1 MKKLFISPVEPVM
14 IASTPK
20 NVAMK
25 KHRLMMLMIL
35 LSLTI
40 KLGASN
46 STCILPDGWKYSDVW
61 LNGSRVEV
69 GVNED
74 TVYIPPYYY
83 AGSQD
88 GNTYHSSVVT
98 TIKGYYDPN
107 AGWMVKAPKDK
118 GGKTGLKRLPTIG
131 PAYDWNEV
139 SPGAFKNCTAM
150 KKLVLPPTIKSIE
163 QLAFE
168 NCEIDELVCM
178 ATTPPMLQRAGS
190 VLGSGDS
197 FGKATIKKIVVPKG
211 TLSSYKSADQWK
223 DYPIEEGA
231 EVYSSH
237 QMIEHNGAWY
247 EVING
252 EASLVNS
259 DDMKEDMMMPENVSG
274 LINGEWKTFPVK
286 NILPWSVGNDIII
299 GPNILEIPD
308 DWYNGGTLSF
318 TANHPIYR
326 QIAPNVV
333 TNTDGKTALFVFK
346 TAIVPHGVTAISNNA
361 MNHCS
366 TAYLPTTL
374 TFIGKQSTKATLY
387 FTSELPPSTTMSSY
401 SGKKYAPEAYLAN
414 YKEGVF
420 KTTYQWDIP
429 ADNEYYADNAMT
441 AYWNPQTKKAILKNY
456 IAQPE
461 DVSADGFIMLPI
473 EFNYTDNES
482 CQIENYDL
490 YLDKSSDVDNI
501 NKIVVPEGIKTFKIK
516 PHRLNKTEYF
526 IKEISLPSTLDQCYQ
541 LSPLPGLSVIQV
553 SEDNPKFDSRDNCN
567 AVIETA
573 TNTLLT
579 GCGNTVIPNS
589 VEHIADSAFNCAEDF
604 PELFTIPA
612 SIKSIGKMAFWATR
626 RVVGDNRQAQTYQI
640 EFAPTSIITNIGE
653 MAFKNANI
661 SKVILP
667 NSVVTIGSE
676 AFEDCYSL
684 EEVAF
689 GNSLKSI
696 GCCAFSDTK
705 LSSLTLPDALETI
718 GDWAFYKTALTTL
731 TLPDALVTIGNGCFG
746 DITSLKNITFG
757 SSLKS
762 IGNNAFYSCD
772 ATSLTFP
779 NSLETIGEEC
789 FYGAINLKEIYLGN
803 SLKKIGNKA
812 FSNCLEL
819 QSLTLPNSVTHVG
832 YEAFAGCNNIQSFVF
847 PMEKVEYIGREA
859 FYTCP
864 APEELHLPET
874 LTEWSINSFNLSELK
889 VLYTD
894 SPATAY
900 LDEDDKLEKLEKVV
914 IGDKKK
920 NTNVFYRSLGRS
932 YAYGLPNIPNLKE
945 VILGK
950 SVEEISDYAFLN
962 LPITSIILPK
972 SLKSIGK
979 NAFQGCK
986 QLVKTEISDLAAWCA
1001 VAIKTNDYSNPLSV
1015 SQKLVVD
1022 GEEVTDLV
1030 IPEGVAEINK
1040 WAFYGC
1046 KSLTSLTVPKS
1057 LKKIDYN
1064 CFQGCDKLTRLNIPD
1079 IASWCKI
1086 SIGGYYVFSSPER
1099 HLFKDGAEILDLEV
1113 PEGVDSIQPY
1123 TFYNC
1128 KGLKSAKLANSVTNI
1143 GYYAFQG
1150 CSGLNSLTI
1159 GNSVTSIGNGAF
1171 IECVGLT
1178 SVTIPNSVTSIED
1191 NVFRGCSGLTSVTI
1205 GNSLTSIG
1213 YWAFSNCKSLSS
1225 IVVETGNTKY
1235 DSRGNCNAIIET
1247 SSNTLVTGCKN
1258 TVIPDNVLTIG
1269 RDAFDG
1275 CANLTDI
1282 KFPDN
1287 VRNIEEHAF
1296 RNCSGLTSIAIG
1308 NGVNQIGAC
1317 AFEYCSGLKSIYIS
1331 NSVKYIGNYA
1341 FEHCNALKDVYCYA
1355 RQVPSTGF
1363 ELFYE
1368 SYVDSITLHVPTASI
1383 EAYST
1388 ATEWNK
1394 FKKIVAMAMPTYQ
1407 LIYIVDG
1414 EVYKTLELEY
1424 GETITPEPN
1433 PSEKEG
1439 YTFSGWSEIP
1449 ETMPAHDVTVY
1460 ATYTSGIAEIIV
1472 AQGVRHIYG
1481 PDGKPRKELQKGLNI
1496 VLMCDGMTKKV
1507 LVK

>member
-69 GVNED
+69 GVNEE

-83 AGSQD
+83 AGPQD
-88 GNTYHSSVVT
+88 GNTYHCSVVT

-107 AGWMVKAPKDK
+107 AGWIVKAPKDK
-118 GGKTGLKRLPTIG
+118 GGKTGLKKLPTIG

-150 KKLVLPPTIKSIE
+150 KKLVLPPTIKSIG

-178 ATTPPMLQRAGS
+178 ATTPPTLQRAGNEI
-190 VLGSGDS
+190 GSADS

-211 TLSSYKSADQWK
+211 TFSSYKSADQWK

-231 EVYSSH
+231 EVYSDH

-274 LINGEWKTFPVK
+274 LINGEWKIFPVK
-286 NILPWSVGNDIII
+286 KILPWSVGNDIII

-326 QIAPNVV
+326 QITPNVV
-333 TNTDGKTALFVFK
+333 TNMDGKTALFVFN

-374 TFIGKQSTKATLY
+374 TFIGKQSTQATLY
-387 FTSELPPSTTMSSY
+387 FTSVQPPSTTMSNY
-401 SGKKYAPEAYLAN
+401 NGKKYAPEAYLAN

-420 KTTYQWDIP
+420 KTTFQWDIP
-429 ADNEYYADNAMT
+429 AANEYYADKVMT
-441 AYWNPQTKKAILKNY
+441 AYWNPQTKKAILKKY
-456 IAQPE
+456 IVQPE
-461 DVSADGFIMLPI
+461 DVRADGFITLPI
-473 EFNYTDNES
+473 EFNYTDNET
-482 CQIENYDL
+482 CQIETYDL
-490 YLDKSSDVDNI
+490 YLDKSSNVDNI
-501 NKIVVPEGIKTFKIK
+501 NKIVIPEGIKTLKIK
-516 PHRLNKTEYF
+516 PNRQQETEYF
-526 IKEISLPSTLDQCYQ
+526 IKEILLPSTLEQCCQ
-541 LSPLPGLSVIQV
+541 LSSLSGLSVIHV
-553 SEDNPKFDSRDNCN
+553 SECNPKFDSRDNCN

-579 GCGNTVIPNS
+579 GCGNKAIPNS
-589 VEHIADSAFNCAEDF
+589 VEHIADSAFYHAEGF
-604 PELFTIPA
+604 PELYTIPA
-612 SIKSIGKMAFWATR
+612 SIKSIGKMAFSATR
-626 RVVGDNRQAQTYQI
+626 RVVGDNRQTQTYQI
-640 EFAPTSIITNIGE
+640 DFEPTSTITTIGE
-653 MAFKNANI
+653 MAFNNANI
-661 SKVILP
+661 RKVIMP

-676 AFEDCYSL
+676 AFEYCYSL
-684 EEVAF
+684 EEVTF
-689 GNSLKSI
+689 GTSLKSI
-696 GCCAFSDTK
+696 GYRAFSNTK
-705 LSSLTLPDALETI
+705 LTSLTLPDALETI
-718 GDWAFYKTALTTL
+718 GDGCFSDITTL
-731 TLPDALVTIGNGCFG
+731 
-746 DITSLKNITFG
+746 KNVTFG
-757 SSLKS
+757 SSLQS
-762 IGNNAFYSCD
+762 IGYNAFYSCGV
-772 ATSLTFP
+772 TSLKFP
-779 NSLETIGEEC
+779 DSLESIGNEC
-789 FYGAINLKEIYLGN
+789 FYGAINLKEVYFGN
-803 SLKKIGNKA
+803 SLKNIGNNA
-812 FSNCLEL
+812 FANCIEL
-819 QSLTLPNSVTHVG
+819 QSLTLPISVTHVG

-874 LTEWSINSFNLSELK
+874 LTEWSIKSFNLSELK

-894 SPATAY
+894 SPATVY
-900 LDEDDKLEKLEKVV
+900 LDDDDKLEKLEKVV

-920 NTNVFYRSLGRS
+920 NTNVFYCSLGRS

-950 SVEEISDYAFLN
+950 SVEKISDYAFLN
-962 LPITSIILPK
+962 LPITSIRIPK
-972 SLKSIGK
+972 SLKSIGN

-986 QLVKTEISDLAAWCA
+986 LLTETEISDLSAWCA
-1001 VAIKTNDYSNPLSV
+1001 VDIMANDYSNPLSV

-1057 LKKIDYN
+1057 LKKIDYK
-1064 CFQGCDKLTRLNIPD
+1064 CFQGCDKLTRLNIYD

-1086 SIGGYYVFSSPER
+1086 SIGGIYVFSSPER
-1099 HLFKDGAEILDLEV
+1099 HLFKDGAEILDLVV

-1128 KGLKSAKLANSVTNI
+1128 NSLKSVKLANSVTSI
-1143 GYYAFQG
+1143 EDYVFYG
-1150 CSGLNSLTI
+1150 CS
-1159 GNSVTSIGNGAF
+1159 
-1171 IECVGLT
+1171 GLT
-1178 SVTIPNSVTSIED
+1178 SVTIPSSVTGIGSRAFS
-1191 NVFRGCSGLTSVTI
+1191 NCSGLTSVTI
-1205 GNSLTSIG
+1205 GNSLTRLG
-1213 YWAFSNCKSLSS
+1213 DYVFYGCKALTS

-1269 RDAFDG
+1269 TCAFDG
-1275 CANLTDI
+1275 CANLTEI
-1282 KFPDN
+1282 NFPDN
-1287 VRNIEEHAF
+1287 VRNIEEYAF
-1296 RNCSGLTSIAIG
+1296 RDCSGLTSIAIG

-1317 AFEYCSGLKSIYIS
+1317 AFTDCSGLKSVYIS

-1341 FEHCNALKDVYCYA
+1341 FEHCNALEDVYCYA

-1368 SYVDSITLHVPTASI
+1368 SNVDSITLHVPTASI